1 MRVCESFLELVY
13 VREDGLISVG
23 TPDGPWSPGQK
34 QLMNYEATRKGR
46 KPAYYFRYWTAEGKG
61 YLVHRLVAC
70 AFCENPNPDAFKI
83 VDHIDGCSLSNVS
96 SNLRWVNTRL
106 NQISNRARNTYWD
119 RRYQKWQAKVAGNS
133 LGFFFV
139 EREAWL
145 VAQKYKAELFRKIY
159 RSFILNESETTRT
172 CQHIH
177 GRVPVTDRPAVPNPG
192 DQRVGV
198 QLPKTQR
205 LHNQLPTALQEGVV
219 FSTQVLTPTGGE
231 SSSPDPVKHPPQ
243 INELANTSPE
253 GVPSKQE
260 GRSGSC
266 YETG

>member
-1 MRVCESFLELVY
+1 MRVCESFLKLVY

-23 TPDGPWSPGQK
+23 TPNGPWSPGQK

-46 KPAYYFRYWTAEGKG
+46 KPAYYFRWTAEGKG

-83 VDHIDGCSLSNVS
+83 VDHVNGCSLNNHET
-96 SNLRWVNTRL
+96 NLRWVNTRL

-119 RRYQKWQAKVAGNS
+119 RRFQKWQAKVAGKS

-159 RSFILNESETTRT
+159 RTFIVNETETTRA

-177 GRVPVTDRPAVPNPG
+177 GRVPAPGRSPVSDFG
-192 DQRVGV
+192 DQRAGV
-198 QLPKTQR
+198 QLPEAQH
-205 LHNQLPTALQEGVV
+205 LHNQLPTTLQEGVV
-219 FSTQVLTPTGGE
+219 LSTPTGGAE
-231 SSSPDPVKHPPQ
+231 SSHTDSVKPPPP
-243 INELANTSPE
+243 N
-253 GVPSKQE
+253 K
-260 GRSGSC
+260 
-266 YETG
+266 